1 MTDGDWTTT
10 RTDKVSVVSCFCI
23 IIAAI
28 DLVQRGAIAIIGPKN
43 LREFEATQRLCEQLH
58 VPQVAI
64 QVSGL
69 SSFDNPCNSEYVLRM
84 TPADLPQLIG
94 IAAFIKHFGWKR
106 VAVIAS
112 SDESGQEFKSEG

>member
-1 MTDGDWTTT
+1 MFFL
-10 RTDKVSVVSCFCI
+10 VLI
-23 IIAAI
+23 HAAI
-28 DLVQRGAIAIIGPKN
+28 GLVQREAIAIVGPKN
-43 LREFEATQRLCEQLH
+43 VLDFEAIQRLCEQLD

-69 SSFDNPCNSEYVLRM
+69 SFFINPCNNEYVLRM

-94 IAAFIKHFGWKR
+94 IEAFIRHFGWKR

-112 SDESGQEFKSEG
+112 SDKSGQE

>member
-1 MTDGDWTTT
+1 ML
-10 RTDKVSVVSCFCI
+10 FFI
-23 IIAAI
+23 LAAS

-43 LREFEATQRLCEQLH
+43 LLDFEATQRLCEQLD

-69 SSFDNPCNSEYVLRM
+69 SSFNSPCNNEYVLRM
-84 TPADLPQLIG
+84 TPADLPQLRG
-94 IAAFIKHFGWKR
+94 IVAFIKHFGWKR

-112 SDESGQEFKSEG
+112 SDKSGQEFQSD

>member
-1 MTDGDWTTT
+1 L
-10 RTDKVSVVSCFCI
+10 CFLSLLIC
-23 IIAAI
+23 AAI
-28 DLVQRGAIAIIGPKN
+28 GLVQRGAIAIVGPKN
-43 LREFEATQRLCEQLH
+43 LLDFEATQRLCEVLD

-69 SSFDNPCNSEYVLRM
+69 SSFINPCKNEYVLRM

-94 IAAFIKHFGWKR
+94 IVAFIKHFGWKR

-112 SDESGQEFKSEG
+112 SDKSGQELNNNNREINNI